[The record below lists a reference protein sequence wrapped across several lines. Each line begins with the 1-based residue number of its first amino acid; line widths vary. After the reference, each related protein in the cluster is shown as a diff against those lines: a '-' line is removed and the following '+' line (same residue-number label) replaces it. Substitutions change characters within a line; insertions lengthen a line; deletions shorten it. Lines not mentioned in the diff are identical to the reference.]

1 MKVLYDYQCFML
13 QKYGGISNCFA
24 QLAAAMP
31 ADIDVKIGVEE
42 CSNMHLLDSGVIP
55 GLQPAKVELQNFI
68 STRKFPFKYEL
79 HKLASDFLPG
89 TTALGKNRRC
99 TIEMLKSGDFDVF
112 HPTEYDNYFLRYIGK
127 KPFVMTVH
135 DMIPELFFE
144 KKGGNVLRKHIQIEK
159 AAHVIAVSENTKA
172 DIIDLLKVPE
182 KKITVIYH
190 GAPDMIEYDSKPMFD
205 FPYILYVGQRD
216 GYKNFVPML
225 KAVAPVLA
233 EHPEIRMVCTS
244 KDFKESE
251 NALIHSLGLT
261 DRVIHITAGNAQLM
275 NLYHNALCMIF
286 PSRYEGFGIPIL
298 ESWQT
303 GCPILLNR
311 RSCFPEIAA
320 DAAIWFNLDENPEE
334 SDLAQVL
341 GNFLNQPER
350 REELLKKQEQR
361 LKLYSWKKSAEKLAN
376 VYRSIL

>member
-31 ADIDVKIGVEE
+31 DGVSVEIGVEE

-55 GLQPAKVELQNFI
+55 GLRPARVELQNFI
-68 STRKFPFKYEL
+68 STRKFPLKFEL
-79 HKLASDFLPG
+79 HKLASNCLPW
-89 TTALGKNRRC
+89 TTALGKNRRR
-99 TIEMLKSGDFDVF
+99 TIELLKSANFDVF
-112 HPTEYDNYFLRYIGK
+112 HPTEYDNYFLDYIGK

-172 DIIDLLKVPE
+172 DIVELLKVPE
-182 KKITVIYH
+182 KKISVVYH
-190 GAPDMIEYDSKPMFD
+190 GAPDMFECAPKPMFD
-205 FPYILYVGQRD
+205 FPYLLFVGQRA

-225 KAVAPVLA
+225 RAIAPVMA
-233 EHPEIRMVCTS
+233 EHPEIRLVCTS
-244 KDFKESE
+244 KDFSASE
-251 NALIHSLGLT
+251 IALLRELGLE
-261 DRVIHITAGNAQLM
+261 DRTIHMTAGNSELM
-275 NLYHNALCMIF
+275 NLYRHALCMIF

-298 ESWQT
+298 EAWQN
-303 GCPILLNR
+303 GCPLLLNS
-311 RSCFPEIAA
+311 RSCFPEIAG
-320 DAAIWFNLDENPEE
+320 DAAVWFSLDDNPEE

-341 GNFLNQPER
+341 RNFLNNPEM
-350 REELLKKQEQR
+350 REELIKKQEQR
-361 LKLYSWKKSAEKLAN
+361 LSLYSWKKSAEKLADI
-376 VYRSIL
+376 YRSVI